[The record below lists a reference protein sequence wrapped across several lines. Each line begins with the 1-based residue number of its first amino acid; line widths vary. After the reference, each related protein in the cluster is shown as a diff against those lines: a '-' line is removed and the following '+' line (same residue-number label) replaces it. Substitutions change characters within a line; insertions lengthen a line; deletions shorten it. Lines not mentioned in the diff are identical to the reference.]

1 MSKRRKRESKA
12 IDPITLEV
20 VRTRLEAIVEEMG
33 ATMLRTAHSSIYV
46 ECRDYSVAILDR
58 DGGLIAMGQFIPHHQ
73 GGMQAALK
81 SIIELRGL
89 ESMQPGDIYITNDAY
104 TGGTHT
110 LDVNLFMPLFV
121 GDDLV
126 CFCGAAAHQIDLGG
140 GAPGT
145 YVVGATEVFQEG
157 IVFPRM
163 KAGENGEFFED
174 FVRLFQ
180 RNVRLPEQQK
190 GDLGAMLAS
199 LRVGTRNVMPIVEEH
214 SVSVFRNIVAKIL
227 DSSEQRL
234 REEILQIPDG
244 TYRYRDV
251 LDGDGIEDRLF
262 KLEVALTIKGSDAYV
277 DFTGT
282 DPQAKGFVNA
292 SYWNTRASTFSAFFL
307 FFDPTIPRNDGF
319 FRPIHVTVPHGTL
332 LNPRYPAPIGASTTE
347 GGGRVYDL
355 VLGALGKAWPEQA
368 YACWSMMWVAVYIA
382 GTHPDT
388 GKPFIQAWLDGL
400 ANGGG
405 ARRDKDGLNACNL
418 SASNMLI
425 PNMEVEEE
433 TYPVRFIRR
442 ELATDSWR
450 SRQVSRRSGPRD
462 RSRDPVRLRIH
473 HVRQPFRRR
482 RAARLWR
489 RRGRRSKRVL
499 YGLRRQGD
507 QIPAKSRPGRPEERR
522 SNRNAAVWRRRF
534 RPAGRAPAGV
544 DRTGSPAWFRHAGRR
559 GERLWLPSEHRG
571 RVDARAGSIES
582 GARAV
587 GDRDWIGG
595 VIARG

>member
-1 MSKRRKRESKA
+1 MSKRRKPKAGA

-46 ECRDYSVAILDR
+46 ECRDYSVAVLNR
-58 DGGLIAMGQFIPHHQ
+58 DGGLVAMGQFIPHHQ

-81 SIIELRGL
+81 SIIEQRGP
-89 ESMQPGDIYITNDAY
+89 ESMRPGDIYITNDAY

-110 LDVNLFMPLFV
+110 LDVNLFMPLFF
-121 GDDLV
+121 GGELV

-163 KAGENGEFFED
+163 KAGEDGEFFDD

-190 GDLGAMLAS
+190 GDLGAMLAA
-199 LRVGTRNVMPIVEEH
+199 LKVGVRNVTPIVEEH
-214 SVSVFRNIVAKIL
+214 RVGVFREIVAEIL
-227 DSSEQRL
+227 DSSERRL
-234 REEILQIPDG
+234 REEIAQIPDG
-244 TYRYRDV
+244 TYIYHDH

-262 KLEVALTIKGSDAYV
+262 KMQVTLTIKGSDAHV

-355 VLGALGKAWPEQA
+355 VLGALAKAWPERA
-368 YACWSMMWVAVYIA
+368 YACWSMMWVAVYVA

-405 ARRDKDGLNACNL
+405 ARPDKDGLNACNL

-442 ELATDSWR
+442 ELAADSGGPGR
-450 SRQVSRRSGPRD
+450 YRGGLALETEVEVLCDCEFTMFGSRFEGAEPPGYAGGGVGGASVFYTISDGKVTTYPQKVGRVPLKKGDRIVMRPCGGAGFGPP
-462 RSRDPVRLRIH
+462 S
-473 HVRQPFRRR
+473 RRR
-482 RAARLWR
+482 RSLIERDLRLGFVTPEGAARD
-489 RRGRRSKRVL
+489 
-499 YGLRRQGD
+499 YGYHPR
-507 QIPAKSRPGRPEERR
+507 I
-522 SNRNAAVWRRRF
+522 AA
-534 RPAGRAPAGV
+534 
-544 DRTGSPAWFRHAGRR
+544 
-559 GERLWLPSEHRG
+559 E
-571 RVDARAGSIES
+571 
-582 GARAV
+582 
-587 GDRDWIGG
+587 
-595 VIARG
+595 